1 MIKVTRI
8 NKVEQFFV
16 NDDKIEFIE
25 ETPDT
30 VISLES
36 GKKVVVMES
45 ADEVIARIVEFRQY
59 LPVYRHFSNIDID

>member
-8 NKVEQFFV
+8 NKVEEFYV

-45 ADEVIARIVEFRQY
+45 AEEINNRIVEFKQRVQDHCQ
-59 LPVYRHFSNIDID
+59 PPIEE

>member
-8 NKVEQFFV
+8 NKVEEFYI
-16 NDDKIEFIE
+16 NDERIEFIE

-36 GKKVVVMES
+36 GKKILVMES
-45 ADEVIARIVEFRQY
+45 AAEVIARIIEYRQY
-59 LPVYRHFSNIDID
+59 LPAFKQIIEL